1 MPDGV
6 GGRGAYVIARMQARP
21 SSSRIALALAA
32 VGLVVS
38 SVGRAQTTLVIDSAT
53 RASDG
58 SGGYVYDTW
67 KPLLGYPGGAQTG
80 ADGYM
85 SDPLSDQ
92 QTGQYDSDFASMS
105 GSATGPGFLVQFGTI
120 GGVEHIGFRIV
131 MNEYKTTG
139 NLVNI
144 RVGFDG
150 NYDGVVDLFLGPSLQ
165 NNQYGLVFQGTGT
178 GLNVSPSTTTL
189 TTAFYPAAAGVG
201 SALAFTS
208 SNFSN
213 IELTAANLATY
224 YPGWVMQNGKTAGD
238 NDALISF
245 ALPVAHVNQ
254 ALAQLGAGFSISA
267 ETYMRWIA
275 FTATQNNSINQ
286 DVYGL
291 PKITNSNGVGDV
303 TWSSF
308 LPFMNGSGQPVPEP
322 AAYGG
327 VLGLGLVGL
336 ALLRRRPRRV

>member
-1 MPDGV
+1 MHVRPI
-6 GGRGAYVIARMQARP
+6 VIR
-21 SSSRIALALAA
+21 RILALVSVAFALAT
-32 VGLVVS
+32 S
-38 SVGRAQTTLVIDSAT
+38 SRAQTTLLIDGAT
-53 RASDG
+53 RAADG
-58 SGGYVYDTW
+58 SGGFLYDTW

-85 SDPLSDQ
+85 ADPLNDQ

-105 GSATGPGFLVQFGTI
+105 GTVSGPGFLVQFGTI
-120 GGVEHIGFRIV
+120 GGVEHLAFRIV

-150 NYDGVVDLFLGPSLQ
+150 NYDGKVDLFMGPSLQ

-189 TTAFYPAAAGVG
+189 TNAFYPTAAGVG
-201 SALAFTS
+201 SALPFSAT
-208 SNFSN
+208 NFSN
-213 IELTAANLATY
+213 IELTAANIATY
-224 YPGWVMQNGKTAGD
+224 YPGWTMQNGKTAGD

-245 ALPVAHVNQ
+245 AIPVAHINQ
-254 ALAQLGAGFSISA
+254 ALAQLGATHSIDSS
-267 ETYMRWIA
+267 TYMRWIA

-303 TWSSF
+303 TWDSF
-308 LPFMNGSGQPVPEP
+308 LPYMNGSGQPVPEP
-322 AAYGG
+322 ASYGCM
-327 VLGLGLVGL
+327 LGLGLVAWGY
-336 ALLRRRPRRV
+336 LRRRPRRS